1 MRLINEENKHLAAKM
16 IKVTLSV
23 KMNQDAHVPDTMTR
37 VRVLPTVA
45 VVGQSDRVE
54 RSSAGGTVMDIY
66 VKFLP
71 NPGSLFYNLMNLCK
85 LIKSLPGVRVV
96 RVVAVG
102 NRPVIFKG
110 RPIVI

>member
-1 MRLINEENKHLAAKM
+1 MRLINEENKHLAARM

-23 KMNQDAHVPDTMTR
+23 KMNQNAHVPDAMTR
-37 VRVLPTVA
+37 IRVLPTVA
-45 VVGQSDRVE
+45 VVGQSERVE
-54 RSSAGGTVMDIY
+54 RSMAGGTVMDIY
-66 VKFLP
+66 IKFLP

-85 LIKSLPGVRVV
+85 LIKSLPDVRVV

-110 RPIVI
+110 RPIVV

>member
-1 MRLINEENKHLAAKM
+1 
-16 IKVTLSV
+16 
-23 KMNQDAHVPDTMTR
+23 
-37 VRVLPTVA
+37 
-45 VVGQSDRVE
+45 
-54 RSSAGGTVMDIY
+54 MDVY

-85 LIKSLPGVRVV
+85 LIKSLPEVRVV

>member
-1 MRLINEENKHLAAKM
+1 MINEDTKHLAGRM

-23 KMNQDAHVPDTMTR
+23 KMDKDAHVPDTMTR

-54 RSSAGGTVMDIY
+54 RSQVTGTVMDIY

-71 NPGSLFYNLMNLCK
+71 NPGTLYSNLITLCK
-85 LIKSLPGVRVV
+85 LIKSLPGVRLVKV
-96 RVVAVG
+96 SAVG
-102 NRPVIFKG
+102 NRKVIYKG

>member
-1 MRLINEENKHLAAKM
+1 MRLLSEENKNLTSKM

-23 KMNQDAHVPDTMTR
+23 KMNENAHVPDTMTR
-37 VRVLPTVA
+37 IRVLPTVA

-54 RSSAGGTVMDIY
+54 RSHAGGTVMDIY

-71 NPGSLFYNLMNLCK
+71 NPGSLFSNLMTLSK
-85 LIKSLPGVRVV
+85 LIKSLPDVRVV